1 MITDATIASGHTFVP
16 VPPSQG
22 NLQAFLTAAEIVVG
36 SDFVCNSEETIA
48 SYAQSC
54 SATSR
59 RSLAVIQPS
68 CTEEVQQIVL
78 LAGKYSIK
86 LYPISRGCN
95 WGLGDAC
102 PTTDNQVILD
112 LRRMNR
118 ITTADAQLGA
128 FTVEPGVT
136 QQQMFEYLR
145 DNQLPFWYDAS
156 GAGPNASL
164 LGNLMERGYGHTP
177 LGERFINTCNYHVV
191 MADGSFIK
199 TGFGEIENCKVKDL
213 FKPGVGPSLDGLFT
227 QSNFGIV
234 TRATFWMMRIPEHFE
249 AYVIQLDSDTQL
261 YEAIDALQPLRA
273 SGIIAS
279 ALHIGNDFRVLSARM
294 QFPYDKLDGSTCI
307 PTDMRRKLCQQYGA
321 AAWNGLGAYY
331 GTKRGAAA
339 FRSDLRRALRGI
351 AKPIFLTEQLLN
363 VATHVTRALK
373 WLPPMRKLN
382 SKVESAAP
390 VIALLK
396 GQPVIDHLAGA
407 AWRSRQPWTS
417 ESGSPVQRGD
427 GIMWHTPL
435 SPCKGKDINE
445 LNQLLSS
452 TIESFGLEPLLTYVM
467 ITARTVVCPTTICFD
482 QKCEDQMLRAKAC
495 LTELISRTEQAGF
508 LAYRQPSFHC
518 KQPSHFTDG
527 LKQTLDPNRVL
538 AIGRYGLA

>member
-1 MITDATIASGHTFVP
+1 MLAETNTNFSPIFVP
-16 VPPSQG
+16 VVPVIG
-22 NLQAFLTAAEIVVG
+22 NLQAFLTASAQIVG
-36 SDFVCNSEETIA
+36 SEFVRNSEETIA

-59 RSLAVIQPS
+59 RALAVVQPS
-68 CTEEVQQIVL
+68 CTEQVQQIVL
-78 LAGKYSIK
+78 LAGQYAIK

-145 DNQLPFWYDAS
+145 DNNLPFWYDAS
-156 GAGPNASL
+156 GAGPDASL

-191 MADGSFIK
+191 MADGSLIK
-199 TGFGEIENCKVKDL
+199 TGFGEIDNCKVKDL

-249 AYVIQLDSDTQL
+249 AYVIQLNSDAQL

-273 SGIIAS
+273 SGVISS

-307 PTDMRRKLCQQYGA
+307 PSDMRRKLCQQYGA

-331 GTKRGAAA
+331 GTKRGAVA
-339 FRSDLRRALRGI
+339 FRSDLKRALRGI
-351 AKPIFLTEQLLN
+351 AKPIFLTEQLLS
-363 VATHVTRALK
+363 VATKVTRALS

-382 SKVESAAP
+382 SKVKSAVP

-407 AWRSRQPWTS
+407 AWRSRQPWTP
-417 ESGSPVQRGD
+417 ESGSPSQRAD
-427 GIMWHTPL
+427 GILWHTPL
-435 SPCKGKDINE
+435 SPCKGNDIDE
-445 LNQLLSS
+445 LNQILTS
-452 TIESFGLEPLLTYVM
+452 TIEGFGFEPLLTYVM

-482 QKCEDQMLRAKAC
+482 QTCSDQLHRAKSC
-495 LTELISRTEQAGF
+495 LCELSSRTEHAGF
-508 LAYRQPSFHC
+508 LAYRQSSYC
-518 KQPSHFTDG
+518 CQERVNRTSY
-527 LKQTLDPNRVL
+527 LKQTFDPNRLFAV
-538 AIGRYGLA
+538 GRYGVA